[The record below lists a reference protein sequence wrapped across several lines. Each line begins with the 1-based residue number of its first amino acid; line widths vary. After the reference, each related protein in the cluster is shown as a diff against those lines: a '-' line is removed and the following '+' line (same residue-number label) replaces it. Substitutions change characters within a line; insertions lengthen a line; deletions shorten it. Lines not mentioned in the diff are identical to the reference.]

1 MQEKKSQ
8 LDIIIP
14 VFNEEKISYLFEL
27 LENNVRTPFRVLLCF
42 DSYKDKTLN
51 CYHSEDYSFDI
62 DLVLN
67 KGKGVHSAIL
77 TGFDVSKADALL
89 VYPADDLI
97 NTKIIDKMYGYFL
110 KGNHVVVASRFI
122 KGGSMRNCPFPKN
135 LLVRLGSFS
144 LFLLSCIPV
153 MDASNGFRLFSK
165 KLIDHVHIESKKGF
179 TYSIELL
186 VKARRLNFLIAE
198 IPAQWEERSNGK
210 SNFKLVSWISE
221 YLKWY
226 FYGLATFWLRKGPTS
241 VKQFKRS

>member
-14 VFNEEKISYLFEL
+14 VFNEEKISNLFEL
-27 LENNVRTPFRVLLCF
+27 LENNVKTPFRVLLCF

-165 KLIDHVHIESKKGF
+165 KLINHVHIESKKGF

>member
-1 MQEKKSQ
+1 MQEEKSL

-14 VFNEEKISYLFEL
+14 IFNEEKISHLFEL
-27 LENNVRTPFRVLLCF
+27 LESDVKTPFRVLLCF
-42 DSYKDKTLN
+42 DSYKDNTLN
-51 CYHSEDYSFDI
+51 CYDSEDYSFDI

-77 TGFDVSKADALL
+77 TGFHESKADALL

-97 NTKIIDKMYGYFL
+97 NTQIIDNMYSYFL
-110 KGNHVVVASRFI
+110 KGCHVVVASRFI

-135 LLVRLGSFS
+135 LLVRLGNFS
-144 LFLLSCIPV
+144 LFLLSSIPV

-165 KLIDHVHIESKKGF
+165 ELVNNVQIESKKGF

-186 VKARRLNFLIAE
+186 VKARRLNFVIAE
-198 IPAQWEERSNGK
+198 IPSQWAERISGK
-210 SNFKLVSWISE
+210 SNFKLISWLSE

-226 FYGLATFWLRKGPTS
+226 FYGLATFWLRKGQKS
-241 VKQFKRS
+241 VKQFKRY

>member
-1 MQEKKSQ
+1 MQEEKIL

-14 VFNEEKISYLFEL
+14 VFNEEKISILFEL
-27 LENNVRTPFRVLLCF
+27 LENNVKTPFRVLLCF
-42 DSYKDKTLN
+42 DSYKDRTLH
-51 CYHSEDYSFDI
+51 CYSPEDYSFDI

-77 TGFDVSKADALL
+77 TGFKVSQADALL

-97 NTKIIDKMYGYFL
+97 NTKIIDKMYGFFL
-110 KGNHVVVASRFI
+110 RGFHVVVASRFM
-122 KGGSMRNCPFPKN
+122 KGGTMRNCPFPKN
-135 LLVRLGSFS
+135 LLVRLGSLS

-165 KLIDHVHIESKKGF
+165 KLINNVQIESKKGF

-186 VKARRLNFLIAE
+186 VKAKRLNFAIAE

-210 SNFKLVSWISE
+210 SNFKLISWLSE
-221 YLKWY
+221 YMKWY
-226 FYGLATFWLRKGPTS
+226 FYGLATFWLRKGPRL
-241 VKQFKRS
+241 VEKNKKY

>member
-1 MQEKKSQ
+1 MQEEKSL

-14 VFNEEKISYLFEL
+14 VFNEEKISHLFEL
-27 LENNVRTPFRVLLCF
+27 LENNVKTPFRVLLCF
-42 DSYKDKTLN
+42 DSYKDNTLN

-77 TGFDVSKADALL
+77 TGFDQSKADALL

-97 NTKIIDKMYGYFL
+97 NTQIIDNMYDYFL
-110 KGNHVVVASRFI
+110 KGCDVVVASRFI

-135 LLVRLGSFS
+135 LLVRLGNFS
-144 LFLLSCIPV
+144 LFLLSSIPV
-153 MDASNGFRLFSK
+153 MDSSNGFRLFSK
-165 KLIDHVHIESKKGF
+165 KLINNVQIESKKGF

-186 VKARRLNFLIAE
+186 VKARRLNFVIAE
-198 IPAQWEERSNGK
+198 LPSQWAERSSGK
-210 SNFKLVSWISE
+210 SNFKLISWLNE

-226 FYGLATFWLRKGPTS
+226 FYGLATFWLRKGQKS
-241 VKQFKRS
+241 VKQFKKY

>member
-27 LENNVRTPFRVLLCF
+27 LENNVKTPFRVLLCF

-165 KLIDHVHIESKKGF
+165 KLINHVHIESKKGF

-198 IPAQWEERSNGK
+198 IPAQWEERSTGK